1 MKINEKIV
9 MPGMR
14 RKVTFIKLKFS
25 RIERRSRR
33 EEKRATARLVFL
45 QQQQSERDYI
55 FVSLAH
61 LHQFVRHCNT
71 LDRL

>member
-1 MKINEKIV
+1 

-25 RIERRSRR
+25 RIERRRRRR